1 MTISTIEPI
10 VYDTHG
16 TIVQV
21 GSEHNRRKRL
31 FDAVQR
37 RAITARDGGCIIP
50 GCTAPGCT
58 VPAYFC
64 ELNHVVPYSQGGDT
78 VISNECCI
86 CWWHHQSL
94 DNLGG
99 WRVRMVHGR
108 PQVKAPHWLDP
119 TDTWHAPQQ
128 HRATT
133 PSR

>member
-10 VYDTHG
+10 VYDNNGHL
-16 TIVQV
+16 VQV

-78 VISNECCI
+78 VISNGCCI

-133 PSR
+133 PSS